1 MKNRTVMVSLQL
13 IGVGWYIVV
22 CLFFGMF
29 GGLWIDRR
37 LSTEPVFTLLGVLIG
52 TILAFYGIY
61 KIVKDITRTN

>member
-1 MKNRTVMVSLQL
+1 MVSVQL

-22 CLFFGMF
+22 CLFLGMF
-29 GGLWIDRR
+29 GGLWIDRQ

-61 KIVKDITRTN
+61 KIVKDIMRTS

>member
-1 MKNRTVMVSLQL
+1 MVSIQL

-22 CLFFGMF
+22 CLCFGMF

-61 KIVKDITRTN
+61 KMVKDITRAN